1 METRCG
7 VGSLWDYR
15 VEAKGQAQPEGRW
28 QGMRDLGPE
37 PKSGVGSEE
46 GRDGVLGDDGM
57 GAPAALTVL
66 SVHSQA

>member
-1 METRCG
+1 M
-7 VGSLWDYR
+7 
-15 VEAKGQAQPEGRW
+15 EAKGQAQPEGRW

-37 PKSGVGSEE
+37 SKSGVGSEE